1 MKQTQ
6 TQPQR
11 VKRLKYQG
19 ALIVTLIQSVSP
31 EAMPIED
38 ISQCWFFLQNPIRFK
53 KVFSPDILAWA
64 ESYDKVS
71 KDDQLIDILFALTK
85 TDIIC
90 DISESDDNVLL
101 KVKNDTTQD
110 LLTEAELEEVKADAK
125 FALRYLKA
133 VHYFLEK
140 TEKKDNIV

>member
-1 MKQTQ
+1 MEQTQ
-6 TQPQR
+6 EQIHNR
-11 VKRLKYQG
+11 IKYQG

-38 ISQCWFFLQNPIRFK
+38 IMQCWFFLQNPMKFK

-71 KDDQLIDILFALTK
+71 KDDQLVDILFALTK
-85 TDIIC
+85 SDIIC
-90 DISESDDNVLL
+90 DVEKADDKMLL
-101 KVKNDTTQD
+101 KVKNDTTKD
-110 LLTEAELEEVKADAK
+110 LLTEAEFEEIKTDVN

-133 VHYFLEK
+133 LHYFLEK